1 MPLTMCAIWSFV
13 AKRAGVRTGLI
24 PLPGHVMLR
33 VHGESNSII
42 IDPYHKGVVRSDR
55 DLKRYLRENGV
66 NFDPAYLRDAP
77 EGVFLR
83 RQVANLAR
91 STELRGLHTQSRE
104 LMKALAFLER
114 RSVRVAKTT

>member
-1 MPLTMCAIWSFV
+1 
-13 AKRAGVRTGLI
+13 
-24 PLPGHVMLR
+24 MLR